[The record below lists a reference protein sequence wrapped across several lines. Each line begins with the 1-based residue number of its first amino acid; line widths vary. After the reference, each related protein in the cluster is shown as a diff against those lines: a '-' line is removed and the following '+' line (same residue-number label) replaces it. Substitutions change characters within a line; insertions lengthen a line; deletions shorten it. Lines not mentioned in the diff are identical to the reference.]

1 MKEEKRPFLSVITIN
16 RNNAEGLKRTIE
28 SVVEIAKDFENTEI
42 EYIIIDGNSTDDS
55 KQIIENFSKSP
66 AGKKVIRY
74 WISEPD
80 EGIFNAINKGLKK
93 ANGQLINIMNS
104 GDTFIPHSL
113 KGLKEIYEQ
122 NPNAILYGG
131 VEITKNNKFSGSI
144 YAPMH
149 TQIKEVMMCHQAIF
163 TPKIFHEKYGFYDES
178 FKARADYDFFL
189 KLYTNNEKFI
199 YIHKLVALY
208 DGNGFSQTSGLM
220 PVETNIIKK
229 KYNYISYS
237 DNRIFITVK
246 KMLKYICPFGLII
259 LYSKLKSLIKK

>member
-1 MKEEKRPFLSVITIN
+1 MKEEKRAFLSVITIN

-28 SVVEIAKDFENTEI
+28 SVVEIAKDFEDNEI

-55 KQIIENFSKSP
+55 KQIIESFAKSS
-66 AGKKVIRY
+66 AGKKLIRY
-74 WISEPD
+74 WISESD

-104 GDTFIPHSL
+104 GDTFIAHSL

-122 NPNAILYGG
+122 NPDAILYGG
-131 VEITKNNKFSGSI
+131 VEITKNDKFSGSI

-178 FKARADYDFFL
+178 FKASADYDFFL
-189 KLYTNNEKFI
+189 KLYTKNEKFI

-229 KYNYISYS
+229 KYNCLSYS
-237 DNRIFITVK
+237 DNNFFVA
-246 KMLKYICPFGLII
+246 LKNIIKFICPFGLII

>member
-1 MKEEKRPFLSVITIN
+1 MKEEKRPFLSVISIN

-104 GDTFIPHSL
+104 TISC
-113 KGLKEIYEQ
+113 IIIIII
-122 NPNAILYGG
+122 AIINIFYS
-131 VEITKNNKFSGSI
+131 IINN
-144 YAPMH
+144 
-149 TQIKEVMMCHQAIF
+149 
-163 TPKIFHEKYGFYDES
+163 
-178 FKARADYDFFL
+178 FL
-189 KLYTNNEKFI
+189 
-199 YIHKLVALY
+199 
-208 DGNGFSQTSGLM
+208 
-220 PVETNIIKK
+220 
-229 KYNYISYS
+229 
-237 DNRIFITVK
+237 
-246 KMLKYICPFGLII
+246 
-259 LYSKLKSLIKK
+259 